1 MNKRYLYFLIA
12 ASLFFGCNFSSIVDT
27 NQSVEGNKWLYT
39 NATKAE
45 FEISD
50 TTSTYNADF
59 KLRISSDYR
68 YANLF
73 VVTTFRDS
81 TRLKKIRYQ
90 FKLVK
95 ADGQWL
101 GKGSGDLYTYILP
114 ILKKHNFPRA
124 GKYSIEIEQ
133 NMRENPLLGVSDVGI
148 VVTKN

>member
-1 MNKRYLYFLIA
+1 MTKKCFYFLII
-12 ASLFFGCNFSSIVDT
+12 ASLFFGCNFSSVVDT
-27 NQSVEGNKWLYT
+27 NQSIDGNKWLYT

-45 FEISD
+45 FEITD

-68 YANLF
+68 YSNLF
-73 VVTTFRDS
+73 VIATFKDS
-81 TRLKKIRYQ
+81 VRLKKVRHQ
-90 FKLVK
+90 FKLAK

-101 GKGSGDLYTYILP
+101 GKGSGNLFTYVLP
-114 ILKKHNFPRA
+114 LLKKHNFPKA

-133 NMRENPLLGVSDVGI
+133 NMRENPLLGVSDIGI